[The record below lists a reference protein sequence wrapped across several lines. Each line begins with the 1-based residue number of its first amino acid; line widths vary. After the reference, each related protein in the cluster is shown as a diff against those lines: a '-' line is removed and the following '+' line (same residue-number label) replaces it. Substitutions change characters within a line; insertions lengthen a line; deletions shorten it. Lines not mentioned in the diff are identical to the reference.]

1 MIYPLASSS
10 WGKEEVEA
18 IQRVVETNMYTIGKH
33 VKEFENKFAEPFN
46 SKHAIM
52 VNSGSSANLLMLSLL
67 KWKYKLTGDII
78 VPAVGWATTYF
89 PVSQNGF
96 KLNFVDVDPNTWNID
111 VTKIRQAITPNT
123 CAIMPV
129 NLLGNSCDYRE
140 ILKICDEHNLLLIE
154 DNCEAMGAK
163 WNDQYNGTIG
173 LAGSFSFFFSHHIQT
188 MEGGMVLTDNKED
201 ADYMRSLRAHGWVRD
216 LPDDSSL
223 YKKTGDPFNDN
234 FIFATPGYNVRPL
247 EMSGAIGLE
256 QLKKWPDIM
265 QTRLKNKEHFL
276 SLFAG
281 QPWCRVQKQCINL
294 NDNRDM
300 SPRGGVKLGES
311 SWFTFGLV
319 LDGELKGKRAEVI
332 KLLTEAGIQTR
343 PLASR
348 NFLKQPVMRD
358 LDVVKSWKQMLPGD
372 PYPGA
377 NDIHD
382 NGFFVGNGSQDVTEG
397 LTQMYNTITDHYCI
411 DDEMDDYE
419 PGVNR

>member
-10 WGKEEVEA
+10 WGQEEVEA
-18 IQRVVETNMYTIGKH
+18 IQRVIETNMYTMGKH
-33 VKEFENKFAEPFN
+33 VKEFEDKFAETFN

-96 KLNFVDVDPNTWNID
+96 KLNFVDVDPDTWNID

-129 NLLGNSCDYRE
+129 NLLGNSCDYQE

-188 MEGGMVLTDNKED
+188 MEGGMVLTDNKDD

-216 LPDDSSL
+216 LPDNSSL

-276 SLFAG
+276 STFSNLS
-281 QPWCRVQKQCINL
+281 WCRIQKET
-294 NDNRDM
+294 
-300 SPRGGVKLGES
+300 GTS

-319 LDGELKGKRAEVI
+319 LEGELKGKRAEVI
-332 KLLTEAGIQTR
+332 KILTEAGIQTR

-358 LDVVKSWKQMLPGD
+358 LEYIDNNNYD
-372 PYPGA
+372 AA

-382 NGFFVGNGSQDVTEG
+382 NGFFVGNGSQDVTKG
-397 LTQMYNTITDHYCI
+397 LTEMFNTITDYYCI
-411 DDEMDDYE
+411 DDMEDYT
-419 PGVNR
+419 

>member
-10 WGKEEVEA
+10 WGQEEVEA
-18 IQRVVETNMYTIGKH
+18 IQRVIETNMYTMGKH
-33 VKEFENKFAEPFN
+33 VKEFEDKFAETFN

-96 KLNFVDVDPNTWNID
+96 KLNFVDVDPDTWNID

-129 NLLGNSCDYRE
+129 NLLGNSCDYQE

-188 MEGGMVLTDNKED
+188 MEGGMVLTDNKDD
-201 ADYMRSLRAHGWVRD
+201 ADYMRSMRAHGWVRD
-216 LPDDSSL
+216 LPDNSSL
-223 YKKTGDPFNDN
+223 YKKTGNAFNDN

-256 QLKKWPDIM
+256 QLKKWDSIM
-265 QTRLKNKEHFL
+265 ETRLANKKHFL
-276 SLFAG
+276 SLFKDKS
-281 QPWCRVQKQCINL
+281 WCRVQKEI
-294 NDNRDM
+294 
-300 SPRGGVKLGES
+300 SES

-319 LDGELKGKRAEVI
+319 LDGELKGCRADVI
-332 KLLTEAGIQTR
+332 KILTEAGIQTR

-358 LDVVKSWKQMLPGD
+358 LDYINNNNYNAAD
-372 PYPGA
+372 
-377 NDIHD
+377 DIHD
-382 NGFFVGNGSQDVTEG
+382 NGFFVGNGSQDVTKG
-397 LTQMYNTITDHYCI
+397 LTEMHNTIVDHYGI
-411 DDEMDDYE
+411 DPYMEDYI
-419 PGVNR
+419 